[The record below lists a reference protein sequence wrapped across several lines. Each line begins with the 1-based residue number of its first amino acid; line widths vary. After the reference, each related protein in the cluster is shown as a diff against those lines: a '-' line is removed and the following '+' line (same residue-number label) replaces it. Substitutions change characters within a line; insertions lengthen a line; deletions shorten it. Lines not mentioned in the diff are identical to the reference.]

1 MGTVR
6 DWECEEQD
14 IWHQKD
20 AAQGSAWQF
29 MRKGTEAEP
38 LRPTEW
44 ATCSNL
50 FSATKLVSTHCNRWA
65 EDESR
70 TERPQ
75 PPQVDAYTQ
84 TDLLKS
90 QRAIQTLSCRQL
102 QNLGALLEH
111 KGRVECHG
119 CNCAKTEKLHCIKSS
134 LGSVPSGNLSRRL
147 IAVLS
152 SHIGRVITLP

>member
-29 MRKGTEAEP
+29 MRKGTEEEP

-50 FSATKLVSTHCNRWA
+50 FSATKLVSTRCNRWA

-84 TDLLKS
+84 
-90 QRAIQTLSCRQL
+90 QTS
-102 QNLGALLEH
+102 
-111 KGRVECHG
+111 
-119 CNCAKTEKLHCIKSS
+119 
-134 LGSVPSGNLSRRL
+134 
-147 IAVLS
+147 
-152 SHIGRVITLP
+152 